1 MVSVTCGLPSGL
13 AVKNS
18 SAKAGDAGSIPELG
32 RFPWRREW
40 LPTPVF
46 LPGKSQGREPGGLQS
61 MGSQRV
67 RHDLAAEHMC
77 THISDMVLLLI
88 VEPTG
93 IEGKYSVLFLDELA
107 PRLST
112 MRATS

>member
-1 MVSVTCGLPSGL
+1 
-13 AVKNS
+13 
-18 SAKAGDAGSIPELG
+18 
-32 RFPWRREW
+32 
-40 LPTPVF
+40 
-46 LPGKSQGREPGGLQS
+46 